1 MNPKDWIDLL
11 QRLFAWLI
19 ERRNPVHQQAARVL
33 ATFEAH
39 GVARTE
45 INALLP
51 DALQL
56 DAYQWSSADQL
67 KRSLR
72 QVHLDWLKQK
82 FALEEGWL
90 TGRSDSAHQHPLSY
104 KAPGQLHTW
113 FQEHHT
119 PEANLEFKLHLVTPD
134 TRVMGPNSA
143 GYYALV
149 LEQMDEDLSECRR
162 FYHLT
167 EGGDFRHW
175 PSLIHLLQVL
185 AIAHHHGAIM
195 CRSQLDAAALYQL
208 SHHKGLIPIWLNKC
222 RPHPLEADH
231 ELWPHF
237 SGHSPWLDE
246 LRADAEQGLRR
257 AGLTEVIEQ
266 LHADIRR
273 FSRQPCDRPLASIL
287 PVARLS
293 APSFTDRPQE

>member
-11 QRLFAWLI
+11 QRLFAWLS
-19 ERRNPVHQQAARVL
+19 ERRNPVRQQAARVL

-39 GVARTE
+39 SVARTE

-51 DALQL
+51 ETLQL
-56 DAYQWSSADQL
+56 SAYQWSSADQL
-67 KRSLR
+67 KLALR
-72 QVHLDWLKQK
+72 QAHLDWLNLH

-90 TGRSDSAHQHPLSY
+90 TGQSDSAHLHLFSY
-104 KAPGQLHTW
+104 KAPGELHQW
-113 FQEHHT
+113 FQEHRT
-119 PEANLEFKLHLVTPD
+119 PDANFEFKLHLLMPD
-134 TRVMGPNSA
+134 AHEIGPDSA
-143 GYYALV
+143 GYYSLV
-149 LEQMDEDLSECRR
+149 LEQMDEDHSVCRR

-167 EGGDFRHW
+167 EGGDLKHW

-195 CRSQLDAAALYQL
+195 RRSQLDAASLYQL
-208 SHHKGLIPIWLNKC
+208 SHHKGLIPNWLDRC

-231 ELWPHF
+231 ELWPHY

-257 AGLTEVIEQ
+257 TGLAEVIET
-266 LHADIRR
+266 LHHDTQR
-273 FSRQPCDRPLASIL
+273 FSRHPSSDLLTTPL
-287 PVARLS
+287 PR
-293 APSFTDRPQE
+293 

>member
-11 QRLFAWLI
+11 QRLFAWLS
-19 ERRNPVHQQAARVL
+19 ERRNPVRQQAARVL

-51 DALQL
+51 EALQL
-56 DAYQWSSADQL
+56 SAYQWSGADQL
-67 KRSLR
+67 KLALR
-72 QVHLDWLKQK
+72 QAHLDWLNQQ
-82 FALEEGWL
+82 FALEDGWL
-90 TGRSDSAHQHPLSY
+90 TGKSDSAHQHTFSY
-104 KAPGQLHTW
+104 KAPERLHQW
-113 FQEHHT
+113 FQEHRT
-119 PEANLEFKLHLVTPD
+119 PKADFEFKLHLLTPD
-134 TRVMGPNSA
+134 THEIGPDSA

-149 LEQMDEDLSECRR
+149 LEQMGEGLSACRR

-167 EGGDFRHW
+167 EGGHFEHG

-195 CRSQLDAAALYQL
+195 RRSQLDAASLYRL
-208 SHHKGLIPIWLNKC
+208 SHHKGLIPNWLNRC
-222 RPHPLEADH
+222 HPHPLEADH
-231 ELWPHF
+231 ELWPHY

-266 LHADIRR
+266 LNTDTQR
-273 FSRQPCDRPLASIL
+273 FSRQPSVVQLATPLA
-287 PVARLS
+287 R
-293 APSFTDRPQE
+293 

>member
-11 QRLFAWLI
+11 QRLFAWFS
-19 ERRNPVHQQAARVL
+19 ERRNPVRQQAARVL

-51 DALQL
+51 EALQL
-56 DAYQWSSADQL
+56 SAYQWSSADQL
-67 KRSLR
+67 KLVLR
-72 QVHLDWLKQK
+72 QTHLDWLNQH

-90 TGRSDSAHQHPLSY
+90 TGKSDSAHQHLFSY
-104 KAPGQLHTW
+104 KAPGELHQW
-113 FQEHHT
+113 FQEHRI
-119 PEANLEFKLHLVTPD
+119 PEAGFEFKLHLLTPD
-134 TRVMGPNSA
+134 THEIGPGSE

-149 LEQMDEDLSECRR
+149 LEQMDEDHSACRR

-167 EGGDFRHW
+167 EGADFKHW

-195 CRSQLDAAALYQL
+195 RRSQLDAASLYQL
-208 SHHKGLIPIWLNKC
+208 SHHKGLIPNWLDRC

-231 ELWPHF
+231 ELWPHY

-257 AGLTEVIEQ
+257 AGLTEVLEQ
-266 LHADIRR
+266 LHNDTLR
-273 FSRQPCDRPLASIL
+273 FSRKPSSGHLAT
-287 PVARLS
+287 PAAR
-293 APSFTDRPQE
+293 

>member
-11 QRLFAWLI
+11 QRLFAWVS
-19 ERRNPVHQQAARVL
+19 ERRNPVRQQAARVL

-51 DALQL
+51 KALQL
-56 DAYQWSSADQL
+56 PAYQWSSADQL
-67 KRSLR
+67 KLVLR
-72 QVHLDWLKQK
+72 QAHIDWLNQQ

-90 TGRSDSAHQHPLSY
+90 TGQSDSAHQHPFSY
-104 KAPGQLHTW
+104 KSPELLHQW
-113 FQEHHT
+113 LQQHCT
-119 PEANLEFKLHLVTPD
+119 PEADLEFKLHLVTPD
-134 TRVMGPNSA
+134 TREIGPDSQ

-149 LEQMDEDLSECRR
+149 LEQMDEDHSAYRR

-167 EGGDFRHW
+167 EGGHFEHR

-195 CRSQLDAAALYQL
+195 RRSQLDAASLYQL
-208 SHHKGLIPIWLNKC
+208 SHHKGLIPNWLDRC
-222 RPHPLEADH
+222 RPHPLAADH

-246 LRADAEQGLRR
+246 LREDAEQGLCR
-257 AGLTEVIEQ
+257 AGLSDVAERLQTDTQ
-266 LHADIRR
+266 R
-273 FSRQPCDRPLASIL
+273 FSRQPSIGQLA
-287 PVARLS
+287 VAPPR
-293 APSFTDRPQE
+293 

>member
-11 QRLFAWLI
+11 QRLFAWFS
-19 ERRNPVHQQAARVL
+19 ERRNPVRQQAARVL

-45 INALLP
+45 INALMP
-51 DALQL
+51 EVLQL
-56 DAYQWSSADQL
+56 GAYQWSSADQL
-67 KRSLR
+67 KLALR
-72 QVHLDWLKQK
+72 QAHLDWLIQH

-90 TGRSDSAHQHPLSY
+90 TGKSDSAHQHLFSY
-104 KAPGQLHTW
+104 KAPGELHKW
-113 FQEHHT
+113 FQEHRI
-119 PEANLEFKLHLVTPD
+119 PEADFEFKLHLLTPD
-134 TRVMGPNSA
+134 THQIGPGSE
-143 GYYALV
+143 GYYALI
-149 LEQMDEDLSECRR
+149 LEQLDEDQSACRR

-167 EGGDFRHW
+167 EGADLKYW

-195 CRSQLDAAALYQL
+195 RRSQLDAASLYQL
-208 SHHKGLIPIWLNKC
+208 SHHKGLIPNWLDRC

-231 ELWPHF
+231 ELWPHC

-257 AGLTEVIEQ
+257 AGLTEVIET
-266 LHADIRR
+266 LHQDTLR
-273 FSRQPCDRPLASIL
+273 FSRQPSSDLLATPL
-287 PVARLS
+287 PR
-293 APSFTDRPQE
+293 